1 MIRFFLKP
9 LHNRCTLHFGA
20 VFCSKKSSVF
30 SSLKWLEI
38 TELFKVVGDVVVGSD
53 GWNRTTDLGVMNP
66 TL

>member
-20 VFCSKKSSVF
+20 VFSSKRSSIF

-38 TELFKVVGDVVVGSD
+38 TDLFKVVGGVVIGSD

-66 TL
+66 

>member
-9 LHNRCTLHFGA
+9 LHNRCTLYFGA
-20 VFCSKKSSVF
+20 VFCSKRSSII
-30 SSLKWLEI
+30 SNLKWLEI
-38 TELFKVVGDVVVGSD
+38 TDLFEVVGGVEFGSD

>member
-1 MIRFFLKP
+1 MNQHWAKP

-20 VFCSKKSSVF
+20 VFCSKKLSIF

-38 TELFKVVGDVVVGSD
+38 TELFRVVGEWLIGSD